1 MSKVIPLLNL
11 KKLHALNKKEYLEIF
26 NEILDKN
33 DFILGNSVNK
43 FEKEFS
49 NYVSSKY
56 SIGVSNGTDALT
68 LALNALNLPKNS
80 KILVPA
86 MTYIS
91 TAFAVINA
99 GYKLELMDVDECGLI
114 NLNEKDEKIYKKVKA
129 ILPVSLYGQVPN
141 LSKLKNIKK
150 KFNLK
155 IVLDASQAQGSYACG
170 NNCPKNISHC
180 CKKNKPDSFSFIDI
194 VCYSL
199 YPGKN
204 LGAFGDAGVIT
215 TNNKNYYT
223 KICHLRNLG
232 FIQKNKHNYIGF
244 NNRLDTLNAEVLR
257 LKLTKLEE
265 LNDKRRSIY
274 QLYSAICEKKNINF
288 IRHNLGSSLHQ
299 FLIKPNNK
307 KFFIDNLNKQKI
319 SYGFHY
325 NKPINRH
332 ICFKDFDFYKKNYPN
347 ANWIAKKTVSIPID
361 PLLSKNELKRIKD
374 FLSSYD
380 NK

>member
-11 KKLHALNKKEYLEIF
+11 KKLHALNKKEYLKIF
-26 NEILDKN
+26 NEILDRN

-49 NYVSSKY
+49 NYVNSKY

-68 LALNALNLPKNS
+68 LALKALNLPKNS
-80 KILVPA
+80 KILIPA

-99 GYKLELMDVDECGLI
+99 GYKLELTDVDECGLI

-170 NNCPKNISHC
+170 NNCPKNINFC

-215 TNNKNYYT
+215 TNFKNYYT

-232 FIQKNKHNYIGF
+232 FIQKNNHKYIGF

-257 LKLTKLEE
+257 LKLAKLEE

-274 QLYSAICEKKNINF
+274 KFYSNICLKKKINF
-288 IRHNLGSSLHQ
+288 IKHNLGSSLHQ
-299 FLIKPNNK
+299 FLVFPKNK
-307 KFFIDNLNKQKI
+307 KKFLRDLDNHKI
-319 SYGFHY
+319 SFGFHY
-325 NKPINRH
+325 SKPIHKHNS
-332 ICFKDFDFYKKNYPN
+332 FKNFPFFSNSYPS
-347 ANWIAKKTVSIPID
+347 AEFIAKKSVSIPID
-361 PLLSKNELKRIKD
+361 PMLNNSQVKLIVS
-374 FLSSYD
+374 FLSNYD
-380 NK
+380 E

>member
-11 KKLHALNKKEYLEIF
+11 KKLHALNKKEYLKIF

-68 LALNALNLPKNS
+68 LALKALNLPKNS

-99 GYKLELMDVDECGLI
+99 GYKLELIDVDECGLI

-170 NNCPKNISHC
+170 NNCPKDISHC

-204 LGAFGDAGVIT
+204 LGAFGDAGVVT

-232 FIQKNKHNYIGF
+232 FIQKNNHKYIGF

-257 LKLTKLEE
+257 LKLAKLEE

-274 QLYSAICEKKNINF
+274 KFYSDICLKKNINF
-288 IRHNLGSSLHQ
+288 IEHSLGSSLHQ
-299 FLIKPNNK
+299 FLVLPKNK
-307 KFFIDNLNKQKI
+307 KKFIRDLNDHHI

-325 NKPINRH
+325 SKPIHKHNA
-332 ICFKDFDFYKKNYPN
+332 FKNLPFYSNSYPF
-347 ANWIAKKTVSIPID
+347 AEFIAKNSVSIPID
-361 PLLSKNELKRIKD
+361 PMLNYNEIKLIIS
-374 FLSSYD
+374 FLSNYD
-380 NK
+380 Q